1 MTPPSIAQKQQ
12 PPGQMTQKQ
21 MTQKQM
27 TPEQETPES
36 QGECS
41 GEADRN
47 SPSTQRTFKLEL
59 CFDGT
64 AYHGWQYQT
73 NNITVQEILEDR
85 LKRLFASESKISV
98 QGSSRTDSGV
108 HALGM
113 CASFRAPAS
122 PYIPDWKVQK
132 ALNRI
137 LPDDIRIRSAELVD
151 SSFNARHDALAKSYV
166 YVINT
171 GDLNPFVNRYCW
183 HLHDLTKVDEMREAI
198 AFLRGTHDFSTFT
211 VQNKLVDDPVRSILR
226 AEVKCFGPLVCLYF
240 LGDGFL
246 YKMVRSMAGSLA
258 FVGRGKLRPDDI
270 RSMLESRDRLRCKDT
285 APARGLFLKK
295 VFYRYG
301 EWEQDSLEEP
311 PFHTMI
317 YR

>member
-1 MTPPSIAQKQQ
+1 MTDNTLVQESMAPPETA
-12 PPGQMTQKQ
+12 GA
-21 MTQKQM
+21 
-27 TPEQETPES
+27 PETAETAVTS
-36 QGECS
+36 
-41 GEADRN
+41 
-47 SPSTQRTFKLEL
+47 SPAPTGLRTFKLEL

-113 CASFRAPAS
+113 CASFRAPES
-122 PYIPDWKVQK
+122 PYIPDWKVKK

-151 SSFNARHDALAKSYV
+151 PSFNARHDALAKSYV

-183 HLHDLTKVDEMREAI
+183 HLHDLTKIDEMREAI
-198 AFLRGTHDFSTFT
+198 AFLQGTHDFSTFT

-226 AEVKCFGPLVCLYF
+226 TEVKCFGPLVCLYF

-258 FVGRGKLRPDDI
+258 FVGRGKLTPEDI
-270 RSMLESRDRLRCKDT
+270 HSMLESRNRLRCKDT